1 MNGSILN
8 GRDKLLT
15 ENGPPRRAEFLIL
28 CFISKGY
35 FLYLAGIIF
44 ASILDEAIKKTRE
57 ATCNYVL

>member
-1 MNGSILN
+1 MNGSIVN

-15 ENGPPRRAEFLIL
+15 ENGPSRWAEFLIL
-28 CFISKGY
+28 CFISEGY

-44 ASILDEAIKKTRE
+44 ASILDEAMKKTRE